1 MTKGVKGGNPAPIL
15 PTTREEMLALGW
27 REVDVVLVTGD
38 AYVDHPSF
46 GIALIGRLLE
56 SLGLRVAILSQP
68 RHHDASDF
76 KCFGKPRLFWGITS
90 GQVDSIVSNYTSN
103 ARVRDIDVYS
113 PDGNPYFSSVKE
125 PSNRRRPDRALIR
138 YSQLARQAYP
148 DVPIVLG
155 GIEAS
160 LRRFCHFDYKQ
171 ERLRGSILTDSKA
184 DLLVYGMGE
193 KAVTE
198 IARRLSSN
206 QSLSGIAGS
215 CEILTHAEANQLI
228 GSEKPEDGMSAGLY
242 RDEGLTLKSPVILPC
257 YEECLNSPE
266 AFLSSEL
273 ILEEHS
279 RRMTHGSLMQ
289 RQQALWVIQHPP
301 MPALT
306 PFELD
311 ALHSLPFSGQ
321 TQAGDVP
328 ALRMIRDS
336 ITIVRGCPGG
346 CSFCAI
352 TRHQGPRV
360 VSRSHDSIVKE
371 AERLVLKKAF
381 NGVISDLGGPTA
393 NLYAASCR
401 KDMRCKRHDCLYP
414 TPCHELKLDEKAFIS
429 LLSEVSALPSIK
441 HCFVSSGLRMEL
453 LLKTPDLL
461 RKIVS
466 EHTSGRMKI
475 APEHTE
481 DEVLR
486 LMHKPGSRLL
496 EDFLME
502 YKRIKRDLK
511 GICAYLISAHPGATL
526 EHANNMAKRLKKLG
540 LAVRQFQDF
549 TPTPATLSTAMYV
562 SGLDRDKKTPI
573 YVPKRRSERMQQR
586 KTLER
591 LLGER
596 KTLD

>member
-1 MTKGVKGGNPAPIL
+1 MTKGIKGEEPALIL

-46 GIALIGRLLE
+46 GVALIGRLLE
-56 SLGLRVAILSQP
+56 SLGLRVAVLSQP
-68 RHHDASDF
+68 HHHDASDF
-76 KCFGKPRLFWGITS
+76 KRFGPPRLFWGITS

-113 PDGNPYFSSVKE
+113 PDGNPYFSDAKE
-125 PSNRRRPDRALIR
+125 LSNRRRPDRALIR

-184 DLLVYGMGE
+184 DILVYGMGE
-193 KAVTE
+193 KAVAE
-198 IARRLSSN
+198 IAQRIANN
-206 QSLSGIAGS
+206 QSISGIAGT
-215 CEILTHAEANQLI
+215 CEILTNTEANQLI
-228 GSEKPEDGMSAGLY
+228 NLESSE
-242 RDEGLTLKSPVILPC
+242 EGFHEQLKLKSPVILPC
-257 YEECLNSPE
+257 YEECLKSPE
-266 AFLSSEL
+266 AFLSFEL

-301 MPALT
+301 MPVLT
-306 PFELD
+306 HFELD
-311 ALHSLPFSGQ
+311 ALYSLPFSGRSH
-321 TQAGDVP
+321 AGDVP

-360 VSRSHDSIVKE
+360 VSRSHDSVVKE
-371 AERLVLKKAF
+371 AERLARKKAF

-393 NLYAASCR
+393 NLYAAYCR

-414 TPCHELKLDEKAFIS
+414 TPCPELKLDEKAFIS
-429 LLSEVSALPSIK
+429 LLSEVSSLPSIK

-466 EHTSGRMKI
+466 EHTAGRMKI

-486 LMHKPGSRLL
+486 LMHKPSSRLL

-502 YKRIKRDLK
+502 YKRIKRDVK

-526 EHANNMAKRLKKLG
+526 EHANNMAKRLKRLG